1 MKVDSMDLITKCSDF
16 IFINNLPKMIPI
28 TPQSRM
34 FATVAPI
41 NVEYFANGPSVS
53 TACDSISPE
62 VIEINPWEAIS
73 GMNNPLIVNFKK
85 IDNDR
90 LAIPAARPKRKNTM

>member
-1 MKVDSMDLITKCSDF
+1 
-16 IFINNLPKMIPI
+16 MIPI
-28 TPQSRM
+28 IPQSTM
-34 FATVAPI
+34 LTTIAPI
-41 NVEYFANGPSVS
+41 NVEYLAKGPSVS
-53 TACDSISPE
+53 TACDSISPD